1 MKLGILGGGPAG
13 YSAAFAAA
21 RTGCEVA
28 IIEKRERLGGVCLN
42 EGCIPTKTY
51 VKTARIR
58 KLFNRSAEFGFE
70 ASSPDIN
77 WEKLFARKE
86 RVVRLL
92 TAGVGSLAR
101 KRKVAIYRGEGKL
114 LPPANILVN
123 GENLSFDSVIIAT
136 GTEASAPPIPGLSE
150 TDYWTN
156 REALNTRA
164 LPHSIAIIGAGV
176 VGVEFAYIFSA
187 FGVPVTI
194 FEIMPDILPGMDRE
208 ISSTLKRALQKDGV
222 KIYTS
227 CHISRVE
234 KDELFRLHF
243 RVENGEEESLSFEQ
257 LLVATGREASFPGGM
272 KRLGIEQEKN
282 RILVNNYLATSNPR
296 FFAAGDIIGGA
307 LLAHIAYYEGE
318 LAVRNAL
325 GANEA
330 VDYTGIPSAIFS
342 TLEIGTAGLSEE
354 RAREIAGDGIRVG
367 RFPYSALGRAMAE
380 GRREGFVK
388 LIVDKNDNILGIHA
402 IGEGAGEMLAAFSV
416 AVRNRMKLT
425 SIQETIFAHPTYS
438 EALGEAAL
446 AVDGK
451 ARHI

>member
-1 MKLGILGGGPAG
+1 MSILSKLIQEL
-13 YSAAFAAA
+13 
-21 RTGCEVA
+21 T
-28 IIEKRERLGGVCLN
+28 IN
-42 EGCIPTKTY
+42 EFYRRIKTKP
-51 VKTARIR
+51 VI
-58 KLFNRSAEFGFE
+58 
-70 ASSPDIN
+70 
-77 WEKLFARKE
+77 
-86 RVVRLL
+86 V
-92 TAGVGSLAR
+92 GVGTLGCRVLSNFSPKELFVDMIAVSSDYYR
-101 KRKVAIYRGEGKL
+101 LHYLTPVAYRVEIPESEEELVNSILPLLSRPVSPPPFCFLVADLEEREGKL

-150 TDYWTN
+150 TGYWTN

-176 VGVEFAYIFSA
+176 VGVEFAHIFSA

-234 KDELFRLHF
+234 KDELFRWHF

-257 LLVATGREASFPGGM
+257 LLVATGREASFPEGM

-380 GRREGFVK
+380 GKREGFVK